1 MCVRP
6 VLRALRLFLSLS
18 LSVSVCECVCV
29 CVCVCARAEANLSS
43 IIAQRELQQAKTNCQ
58 IPTINTTEAYNET
71 NSDSK
76 HVVHGQ

>member
-6 VLRALRLFLSLS
+6 VLRALRLFLSPSLS
-18 LSVSVCECVCV
+18 LFLFVCVCV
-29 CVCVCARAEANLSS
+29 CVCVCAEANLSS